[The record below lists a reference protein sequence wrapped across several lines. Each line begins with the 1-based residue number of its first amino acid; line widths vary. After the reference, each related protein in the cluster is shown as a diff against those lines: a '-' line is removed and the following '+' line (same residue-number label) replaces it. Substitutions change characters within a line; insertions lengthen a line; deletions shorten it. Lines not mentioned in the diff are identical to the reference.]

1 MSWRNDIVGNGIYAL
16 DPAAAGTL
24 TEQLTDNLRRAIANG
39 IYKPGDRL
47 PGVRQMAKLCGTSI
61 HVSVGAQKTLAEE
74 GLVKARPRIGCV
86 VLDKSRKNWH
96 GRVLLVHVGAHC
108 NYNQNVFLAEVAT
121 HLEAAN
127 WRVLHAFIP
136 RREPAGLYDL
146 TSFRK
151 TVAEKYDLCLLP
163 SYDAPVVDL
172 VRENGIPYMLM
183 SAQMGTKSDGCVGAT
198 SRIAAKAL
206 SDFLAH
212 CREVGIRHVLKVGD
226 HDGVIG
232 AIDMG
237 CLREYGIAFEGL
249 LISPTHS
256 SAASESFASCAYAAL
271 LKRFSKADASRPD
284 LIYFDDDYIARG
296 GLWALERAGLR
307 IPDDVKVVS
316 LTNRDHAPFYP
327 LSLTRFEFNPFA
339 EAAKA
344 SRAILRF
351 LNDGK
356 RPGTVLCPIRFIR
369 GDTF

>member
-1 MSWRNDIVGNGIYAL
+1 MGRKGTDVVFAL
-16 DPAAAGTL
+16 DSAAAGTL
-24 TEQLTDNLRRAIANG
+24 TEQLADNLRRAIANG
-39 IYKPGDRL
+39 IYKPGDML

-61 HVSVGAQKTLAEE
+61 HVSVGALKTLAEE

-96 GRVLLVHVGAHC
+96 GRVLLVHVGAYC

-136 RREPAGLYDL
+136 RRETVGLYDL

-151 TVAEKYDLCLLP
+151 TIAEKYDLCLLP
-163 SYDAPVVDL
+163 SYDVPVIDL

-183 SAQMGTKSDGCVGAT
+183 SAQMGAKLDGCIGVT
-198 SRIAAKAL
+198 SRMTAKAL
-206 SDFLAH
+206 SDFIAR
-212 CREVGIRHVLKVGD
+212 CRETGIRYVLKVGD
-226 HDGVIG
+226 RNG
-232 AIDMG
+232 AVDLG
-237 CLREYGIAFEGL
+237 CLREHGITFESL
-249 LISPTHS
+249 VISPTHS
-256 SAASESFASCAYAAL
+256 SAAAESFSNCAYAAI
-271 LKRFSKADASRPD
+271 LKRFSKVDAPHPD
-284 LIYFDDDYIARG
+284 LVYFDDDYIARG
-296 GLWALERAGLR
+296 GLWALERVGLR
-307 IPDDVKVVS
+307 IPNDVKVVS

-327 LSLTRFEFNPFA
+327 LSLTRFEFNPFV

-344 SRAILRF
+344 SRAMLCF
-351 LNDGK
+351 LNEGK

>member
-1 MSWRNDIVGNGIYAL
+1 MDTYNGIYAL

-24 TEQLTDNLRRAIANG
+24 TEQLTENLRYAIANG
-39 IYKPGDRL
+39 IYKPGDTL
-47 PGVRQMAKLCGTSI
+47 PGVRQMARLCGTSI
-61 HVSVGAQKTLAEE
+61 HVSVGALKVLTEE

-96 GRVLLVHVGAHC
+96 GRVLLVHVGAYC

-127 WRVLHAFIP
+127 WRVLHTFIP
-136 RREPAGLYDL
+136 RRATDGSYDL
-146 TSFRK
+146 SSFRK

-163 SYDAPVVDL
+163 SYDVPVIDL

-183 SAQMGTKSDGCVGAT
+183 SAQMGAKLDGCVGAT

-206 SDFLAH
+206 SDFVAH

-232 AIDMG
+232 AIDLG
-237 CLREYGIAFEGL
+237 CLREYGVAFEGL

-256 SAASESFASCAYAAL
+256 SAAAESFASCAYAAI
-271 LKRFSKADASRPD
+271 LKRFSKADALRPD

-296 GLWALERAGLR
+296 GLWALERVGLR

-344 SRAILRF
+344 SRAMLRF
-351 LNDGK
+351 LNEGK
-356 RPGTVLCPIRFIR
+356 RPGTVLCSIRFIR

>member
-1 MSWRNDIVGNGIYAL
+1 MDTYNGIYAL
-16 DPAAAGTL
+16 DPAVAGTL

-39 IYKPGDRL
+39 IYKPGDKL
-47 PGVRQMAKLCGTSI
+47 PGVRQMAKLCRTSI
-61 HVSVGAQKTLAEE
+61 HVSTGALKTLTEE

-86 VLDKSRKNWH
+86 VLERNRKNWH

-127 WRVLHAFIP
+127 WRVLHTFIP
-136 RREPAGLYDL
+136 RRATDDAYDL
-146 TSFRK
+146 ASFRK
-151 TVAEKYDLCLLP
+151 TVVEKYDLCMLP

-172 VRENGIPYMLM
+172 VRESGIPYMLM
-183 SAQMGTKSDGCVGAT
+183 SAQMGTKLDGCIGVT

-206 SDFLAH
+206 SDFMAH
-212 CREVGIRHVLKVGD
+212 CREVGIRYVLKVGD
-226 HDGVIG
+226 HDGAIG
-232 AIDMG
+232 AIDLG
-237 CLREYGIAFEGL
+237 GLREYGISLESL
-249 LISPTHS
+249 EVLPTHS

-271 LKRFSKADASRPD
+271 LKRFSKADASHPD
-284 LIYFDDDYIARG
+284 LVYFDDDYIARG
-296 GLWALERAGLR
+296 GLWALERVGLR

-339 EAAKA
+339 EATKA
-344 SRAILRF
+344 SRAMLRF
-351 LNDGK
+351 LNEGK